1 MSIELIIFFVFSSLL
16 IISAIGVVTVN
27 NPVKSAIYLV
37 FAFFTSAV
45 LWLLL
50 NAEFLA
56 IILILVYVGA
66 VMVLFLFVVMMLD
79 INISELKEGFV
90 NYFPVGAIVFLITTA
105 LLISFFQ
112 TQFVDV
118 DKNIINEIK
127 IIGDDNT
134 KNLGYLLYTEYILAF
149 EISAIILLLGIVSA
163 ITLTHQKNPANKY
176 QIPSEQV
183 NVKKEDIQKSSFF
196 SLNREKKSFFFS
208 E

>member
-90 NYFPVGAIVFLITTA
+90 NYLPIGFIVFLITTA
-105 LLISFFQ
+105 LLITFFQ

-176 QIPSEQV
+176 QISSEQV
-183 NVKKEDIQKSSFF
+183 NIKKEDRIEIIKDKEGD
-196 SLNREKKSFFFS
+196 L
-208 E
+208 

>member
-90 NYFPVGAIVFLITTA
+90 NYFPIGFIVFLITTV
-105 LLISFFQ
+105 LLITFFQ
-112 TQFVDV
+112 TQFSDV

-127 IIGDDNT
+127 IISDDNT

-149 EISAIILLLGIVSA
+149 EISAMILLLGIVSA

-183 NVKKEDIQKSSFF
+183 NIKKEDRIKIIKDKEGD
-196 SLNREKKSFFFS
+196 L
-208 E
+208 

>member
-45 LWLLL
+45 LWFLL

-90 NYFPVGAIVFLITTA
+90 NYLPIGSIVFLITTA
-105 LLISFFQ
+105 LLITFFQ
-112 TQFVDV
+112 TQFADV

-149 EISAIILLLGIVSA
+149 EISAMILLLGIVSA

-183 NVKKEDIQKSSFF
+183 NTKKEDRIKIIKDNEGD
-196 SLNREKKSFFFS
+196 L
-208 E
+208 

>member
-90 NYFPVGAIVFLITTA
+90 NYFPIGFIVFLITTVM
-105 LLISFFQ
+105 LIIFFQ

-118 DKNIINEIK
+118 DRNIINEIK

-134 KNLGYLLYTEYILAF
+134 KNLGYLLYTEYILAV

-183 NVKKEDIQKSSFF
+183 NIKKEDRIKIIKDKEGD
-196 SLNREKKSFFFS
+196 L
-208 E
+208 

>member
-90 NYFPVGAIVFLITTA
+90 NYFPIGFIVFLITTV
-105 LLISFFQ
+105 LLITFFQ

-134 KNLGYLLYTEYILAF
+134 KNLGYLLYTEYILAV

-183 NVKKEDIQKSSFF
+183 NVKKEDRIKIIKDKEGD
-196 SLNREKKSFFFS
+196 L
-208 E
+208 

>member
-90 NYFPVGAIVFLITTA
+90 NYFPIGFIVFLITTV
-105 LLISFFQ
+105 LLITFFQ
-112 TQFVDV
+112 TQFSDV

-127 IIGDDNT
+127 IISDDNT

-149 EISAIILLLGIVSA
+149 EISAMILLLGIVSA

-183 NVKKEDIQKSSFF
+183 NVKKEDRIKIIKDKEGD
-196 SLNREKKSFFFS
+196 L
-208 E
+208 

>member
-1 MSIELIIFFVFSSLL
+1 MSIELIIFFIFSSLL

-90 NYFPVGAIVFLITTA
+90 NYLPIGSLVFLITTV
-105 LLISFFQ
+105 LLITFFQ

-127 IIGDDNT
+127 IISDDNT

-149 EISAIILLLGIVSA
+149 EIAAMILLLGIVSA

-183 NVKKEDIQKSSFF
+183 NIKKEDRIKIIKDKESD
-196 SLNREKKSFFFS
+196 L
-208 E
+208 

>member
-90 NYFPVGAIVFLITTA
+90 NYLPIGFIVFLITTA
-105 LLISFFQ
+105 LLITFFQ

-183 NVKKEDIQKSSFF
+183 NVKKEDRIKIIKDKEGD
-196 SLNREKKSFFFS
+196 L
-208 E
+208 

>member
-90 NYFPVGAIVFLITTA
+90 NYLPIGSIVFLITTA
-105 LLISFFQ
+105 LLVIFFQ
-112 TQFVDV
+112 TQFSDV

-183 NVKKEDIQKSSFF
+183 NIKKEDRIKIIKDEEGD
-196 SLNREKKSFFFS
+196 L
-208 E
+208 

>member
-1 MSIELIIFFVFSSLL
+1 
-16 IISAIGVVTVN
+16 
-27 NPVKSAIYLV
+27 
-37 FAFFTSAV
+37 
-45 LWLLL
+45 
-50 NAEFLA
+50 
-56 IILILVYVGA
+56 
-66 VMVLFLFVVMMLD
+66 MVLFLFVVMMLD

-90 NYFPVGAIVFLITTA
+90 NYFPIGFIVFLITTV
-105 LLISFFQ
+105 LLITFFQ

-134 KNLGYLLYTEYILAF
+134 KNLGYLLYTEYILAV

-183 NVKKEDIQKSSFF
+183 NIKKEDRIKIIKDKEDD
-196 SLNREKKSFFFS
+196 L
-208 E
+208 

>member
-183 NVKKEDIQKSSFF
+183 NVKKEDRIKIIKDKEGD
-196 SLNREKKSFFFS
+196 L
-208 E
+208 

>member
-90 NYFPVGAIVFLITTA
+90 NYLPIGFIVFLITTA
-105 LLISFFQ
+105 LLITFFQ

-127 IIGDDNT
+127 IISDDNT

-149 EISAIILLLGIVSA
+149 EISAMILLLGIVSA

-183 NVKKEDIQKSSFF
+183 NIKKEDRIKIIKDKEGD
-196 SLNREKKSFFFS
+196 L
-208 E
+208 